1 MHQNNIEQHLHLNGV
16 KYEEGRDDEFV
27 CYHPDAVGFK
37 GNNKRLMELNEV
49 IGFRGMVCCSRFV
62 FLLCCIIISSPL
74 NRCFV
79 FRTSIASRHSH
90 LLKTKSTAESS
101 AYGDTQIGIKIVI
114 GGLTSIS
121 NLFLNNNPAESRVY
135 NKTVLT
141 PIEILDGVIG
151 DFENGYLFSGQ
162 IDSEIYN
169 EDCVFTDPTLSFKGL
184 STFERNIKALK
195 PVLDKFVGDSSVIL
209 YDCQL
214 DLAAKQVRAIWRMS
228 GAVNLPWR
236 PRIELTGNTI
246 LSYDTNK
253 GGRIVDYYERWD
265 LPAATALLQ
274 LFQPSVRRIERPIL
288 KGGTASIK
296 AKPVE
301 NSRAATE
308 TINIKKLKATIAL
321 IISDGSTSNFE
332 SDVVVADAVSLLIR
346 GSSREALNA
355 FDGSENSIG
364 ITEEEAAVV
373 TIQDLQNCR
382 EFSYE
387 LLYTSVK
394 REDGYDDVLGIFLSK
409 FKDSLPVIQF
419 TDLNSTEGI
428 INNLL
433 QIGPFSIQIA
443 ATCIQPDA
451 SKATLLISKK
461 KILVR
466 MILLPFLLNAVLG
479 R

>member
-1 MHQNNIEQHLHLNGV
+1 MKEVFGV
-16 KYEEGRDDEFV
+16 
-27 CYHPDAVGFK
+27 
-37 GNNKRLMELNEV
+37 
-49 IGFRGMVCCSRFV
+49 RGMVGCRFA

-74 NRCFV
+74 NQCFV
-79 FRTSIASRHSH
+79 FRTSSVSQYSH
-90 LLKTKSTAESS
+90 LLMRKSTAESS

-114 GGLTSIS
+114 QGLTTIS
-121 NLFLNNNPAESRVY
+121 NLFLNNSPAESRVY
-135 NKTVLT
+135 KKTDLT
-141 PIEILDGVIG
+141 PIEILNGVIG

-169 EDCVFTDPTLSFKGL
+169 EECVFTDPTLSFKGL

-195 PVLDKFVGDSSVIL
+195 PILDKFVGDSSVIL

-214 DLAAKQVRAIWRMS
+214 DVAAKEVKAIWRMS

-274 LFQPSVRRIERPIL
+274 LFRPSGSRIEKPIL
-288 KGGTASIK
+288 KGGTASNKIK
-296 AKPVE
+296 PIE
-301 NSRAATE
+301 NSKAVTE
-308 TINIKKLKATIAL
+308 TINVKKLKAAIAQ
-321 IISDGSTSNFE
+321 IVSDGSISKSE
-332 SDVVVADAVSLLIR
+332 REISVADAVSLLIR

-355 FDGSENSIG
+355 FDGSENSSS

-373 TIQDLQNCR
+373 TIQDLQNSR
-382 EFSYE
+382 ESFYE
-387 LLYTSVK
+387 LLYTSEEA
-394 REDGYDDVLGIFLSK
+394 EDDDDDFLGNFLSK
-409 FKDSLPVIQF
+409 FKVSLPVIQF
-419 TDLNSTEGI
+419 TDLNSAEGI

-433 QIGPFSIQIA
+433 KVGPFSTQIA

-461 KILVR
+461 QIKVR
-466 MILLPFLLNAVLG
+466 IVSLIFLLYAV
-479 R
+479 